1 MSMVEFVE
9 GGPEEVVE
17 GQEVEDVSE
26 LTVAS
31 VDEGGREDDDVEDEE
46 AKLGGDVVCA
56 AYCKIDLHKVF
67 VRYVSVLTCIQPK
80 YKYKYG

>member
-1 MSMVEFVE
+1 MSMVELVD

-31 VDEGGREDDDVEDEE
+31 VDEGGREDEDVEDEE
-46 AKLGGDVVCA
+46 AKLGGGVGGMTKDCWVGG
-56 AYCKIDLHKVF
+56 VF
-67 VRYVSVLTCIQPK
+67 EELGKEIPSSGREMSS
-80 YKYKYG
+80 

>member
-31 VDEGGREDDDVEDEE
+31 VEDGGCEDDDVEDEE
-46 AKLGGDVVCA
+46 AKLGGGVGGIAKECWVGGVSDVLGTE
-56 AYCKIDLHKVF
+56 IPSSG
-67 VRYVSVLTCIQPK
+67 REISS
-80 YKYKYG
+80 